1 VSLRDAIQT
10 AADGREV
17 PGALLEAAFGE
28 IMDGKASPVLLAALL
43 VALRTKGET
52 EGEIVAAARALRARA
67 VQIPGVDPRCV
78 DTCGTGGDGA
88 GSFNVSTTAAFIV
101 AGAGVPVAKHG
112 NRAVSGRTGSIDVL
126 EALGVAVDLPVEA
139 SAVILARVG
148 IASFFARRAHPA
160 MRHAA
165 PVRQELG
172 LRTLMNCLGP
182 LSNPLGVRFQ
192 VVGVYSE
199 ALVTP
204 LAGALGRL
212 GAERAL
218 VVHGS
223 DGLDELTINGRTHA
237 ALWTGTQVER
247 RVIDAAEYGLPP
259 ALPGAL
265 RGGDPARAAEI
276 LLAVLDGEGGA
287 RRDIS
292 VLNAAAALWIAG
304 AADDLRDGL
313 ALARES
319 LDSGAAREK
328 LDGLRSASR
337 AMLEASHAGAGR

>member
-1 VSLRDAIQT
+1 MSLREAIDH
-10 AADGREV
+10 AVSGREV
-17 PGALLEAAFGE
+17 PEPLLEAAFGE

-52 EGEIVAAARALRARA
+52 VGEIVAAARALRSRA
-67 VQIPGVDPRCV
+67 VRVAEVDPRCV

-112 NRAVSGRTGSIDVL
+112 NRAASGKTGSIDVL

-139 SAVILARVG
+139 SAQILREIG
-148 IASFFARRAHPA
+148 IAAFFARRAHPA
-160 MRHAA
+160 MRFAA

-182 LSNPLGVRFQ
+182 LCNPLGVRFQ
-192 VVGVYSE
+192 LVGVYSPE
-199 ALVTP
+199 LVEP
-204 LAGALGRL
+204 LAEALGRL
-212 GAERAL
+212 GADRAL

-223 DGLDELTINGRTHA
+223 DGMDELTLNGRTHA
-237 ALWTGTQVER
+237 ALFEGG
-247 RVIDAAEYGLPP
+247 RVARLSIDAGEFGLAP

-265 RGGDPARAAEI
+265 RGGDAARAAEI
-276 LLAVLDGEGGA
+276 LVAVLEGERGA

-292 VLNAAAALWIAG
+292 ALNAAAALWVAG
-304 AADDLRDGL
+304 AADDIRDGL

-328 LDGLRSASR
+328 LAALRSASH
-337 AMLEASHAGAGR
+337 AMLTSAEAGASQ